1 MPKVILIFYER
12 ACHFVNYFMMRLNVI
27 LIFQQALLSLAPQL
41 VVSLL
46 VADAICAKDND
57 AFKVRLLSSTNLMNG
72 VTTLAMV
79 LFGTRCLAFIHMSLA
94 MQNQHEKPFLRGILR
109 LITKSAICVRDKCQ
123 AASLKLVKKWENK
136 CTSSFKLRYIH

>member
-1 MPKVILIFYER
+1 MFIL
-12 ACHFVNYFMMRLNVI
+12 
-27 LIFQQALLSLAPQL
+27 QQALLSLAPQL

-79 LFGTRCLAFIHMSLA
+79 LCGTRLGAWHDLCC
-94 MQNQHEKPFLRGILR
+94 QKP
-109 LITKSAICVRDKCQ
+109 
-123 AASLKLVKKWENK
+123 
-136 CTSSFKLRYIH
+136 